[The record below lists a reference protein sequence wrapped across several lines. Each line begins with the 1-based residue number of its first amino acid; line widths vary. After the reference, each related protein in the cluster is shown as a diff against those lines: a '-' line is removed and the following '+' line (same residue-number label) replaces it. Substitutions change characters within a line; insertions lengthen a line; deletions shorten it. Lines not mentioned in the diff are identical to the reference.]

1 MSSTWHTWGLATLI
15 VVWGVAQYGLAY
27 YTLRDLVRRPRVR
40 GDNKVVW
47 ALVILMLPLGGALL
61 YASMGPTSFLPR
73 AGRPAAAVAE
83 PPPSDG
89 QTSAES

>member
-73 AGRPAAAVAE
+73 AGRRASTAAERPPRTGQPSAE
-83 PPPSDG
+83 P
-89 QTSAES
+89 